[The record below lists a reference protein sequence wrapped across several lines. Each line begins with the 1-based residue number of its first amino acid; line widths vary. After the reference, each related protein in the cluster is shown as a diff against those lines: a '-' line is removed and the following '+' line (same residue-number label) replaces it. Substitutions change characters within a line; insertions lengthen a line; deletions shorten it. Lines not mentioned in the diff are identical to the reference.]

1 VTHVFLFRAVNVGGT
16 AKLPMAELRALA
28 TELGATEVRTYIAS
42 GNLIAAPPG
51 DPAALAARLED
62 QVEAR
67 FGFRREVIVRDAAAL
82 RAARDAHPF
91 SMVDP
96 SHSYLVPLT
105 AAPVDPTAAADVT
118 SGDDEWALVGSDLH
132 VRYYHGAG
140 RAELDLARL
149 LGVLG
154 VVGTARNLR
163 TIDALLEL
171 LDSSSSADQPS
182 SRSADC

>member
-91 SMVDP
+91 TIVDP
-96 SHSYLVPLT
+96 SHSFLVPLSSAPADPTVASST
-105 AAPVDPTAAADVT
+105 AATVP
-118 SGDDEWALVGSDLH
+118 SGDDQWALVGSDLH
-132 VRYYHGAG
+132 VRYAHGAG
-140 RAELDLARL
+140 RAELDFARL
-149 LGVLG
+149 LRTLG

-163 TIDALLEL
+163 TVDALLAL
-171 LDSSSSADQPS
+171 LDRQAVTEP
-182 SRSADC
+182 

>member
-1 VTHVFLFRAVNVGGT
+1 MKHAFLFRAVNVAGT
-16 AKLPMAELRALA
+16 AKLPMGELRALA

-42 GNLIAAPPG
+42 GNLIAVAPG
-51 DPAALAARLED
+51 DPLAFAAQLETE
-62 QVEAR
+62 VEAR
-67 FGFRREVIVRDAAAL
+67 FGFLREVIVRDAAAL

-91 SMVDP
+91 SIVDP

-105 AAPVDPTAAADVT
+105 AAPADPTAAADVP

-132 VRYYHGAG
+132 VRYAHGAG

-149 LGVLG
+149 LRALG

-163 TIDALLEL
+163 TVDALLGL
-171 LDSSSSADQPS
+171 LA
-182 SRSADC
+182 